1 MFVQCRTPAGTW
13 GVAKC
18 SLYTSNEAASSR
30 DREDKRFPPSE
41 KTRKRER
48 GRLSPHRTCCAQR
61 CSPAGQAG
69 WESQP
74 SFRQKCKKE
83 AGGEKGKDKV
93 KLEGGRLQTNPPQRK
108 APQQTLLW
116 SQQCRRYYSAGER
129 VMLKYKPLFTCSPKF
144 LNSC

>member
-1 MFVQCRTPAGTW
+1 MRKPVSGRREGSPHTERAVLSGAAQQGKQAG
-13 GVAKC
+13 K
-18 SLYTSNEAASSR
+18 AS
-30 DREDKRFPPSE
+30 
-41 KTRKRER
+41 
-48 GRLSPHRTCCAQR
+48 RLSDK
-61 CSPAGQAG
+61 SV
-69 WESQP
+69 
-74 SFRQKCKKE
+74 KKE

-116 SQQCRRYYSAGER
+116 RQQCRRYYSEGER